1 MAADFSAERIRMS
14 FKVRIVPSGREFGVE
29 EGEAVL
35 TAALRQGL
43 ALPYSCRNGVC
54 GSCKG
59 RVLSGRVDY
68 GGREIPALTDD
79 EKRAGKA
86 LFCQAHARSDLV
98 IEVREV
104 ARVADIPV
112 KILPCRVMTMERAA
126 PDVMILQLTLPQN
139 ERLQYLAGQYL
150 DILLRDGARRSFS
163 IANPPGRDEHLEL
176 HVRQVPGGRF
186 TTHVFEKMKEKDLLR
201 FQGPLG
207 TFFLRDDA
215 QGSASAAGDTTPGME
230 EVEQRREQL
239 PRMSGAAE
247 EPGKP
252 AILIAGGT
260 GFAPMQA
267 IIENEFVKGSARPLH
282 LYWGAR
288 ARQDLYRHG
297 RAEAWTQQHPGF
309 RYTPVLSQPLPA
321 DGWAGRTG
329 WVHEA
334 VLADYPDLSG
344 VEVYASGPPA
354 MITAIRAHVFA
365 HGLKEENLYSD
376 SFEYAHPGT

>member
-1 MAADFSAERIRMS
+1 MS
-14 FKVRIVPSGREFGVE
+14 FKVRIAASGREFSVE
-29 EGEAVL
+29 ENEPVL
-35 TAALRQGL
+35 AAALRQGL

-68 GGREIPALTDD
+68 AGHETAALTED
-79 EKRAGKA
+79 EKREGKA

-112 KILPCRVMTMERAA
+112 KILPCRVMTLERAA
-126 PDVMILQLTLPQN
+126 PDVMILQLKLPQN

-150 DILLRDGARRSFS
+150 DILLKDGARRSFS
-163 IANPPGRDEHLEL
+163 IANPPGRDELLEL
-176 HVRQVPGGRF
+176 HIRQVPGGLF
-186 TTHVFEKMKEKDLLR
+186 TTHVFEKLKERDLLR

-207 TFFLRDDA
+207 TFFLRDEA
-215 QGSASAAGDTTPGME
+215 PN
-230 EVEQRREQL
+230 
-239 PRMSGAAE
+239 
-247 EPGKP
+247 KP
-252 AILIAGGT
+252 VILIAGGT

-267 IIENEFVKGSARPLH
+267 IIENEIVKGSSRPLH

-288 ARQDLYRHG
+288 ARADLYRHE
-297 RAEAWTQQHPGF
+297 RAEAWERQRQHPAL
-309 RYTPVLSQPLPA
+309 RYTPVLSHPLPA
-321 DGWAGRTG
+321 DHWTGRTG

-334 VLADYPDLSG
+334 VLADYPDLSA

-365 HGLKEENLYSD
+365 RGLKEEDLYSD
-376 SFEYAHPGT
+376 SFEYAHAHT

>member
-163 IANPPGRDEHLEL
+163 IANPPGRDEYLEL
-176 HVRQVPGGRF
+176 HIRQVPGGRF
-186 TTHVFEKMKEKDLLR
+186 TTHVFEKLKEKDLLR

-207 TFFLRDDA
+207 TFFLRD
-215 QGSASAAGDTTPGME
+215 
-230 EVEQRREQL
+230 
-239 PRMSGAAE
+239 
-247 EPGKP
+247 EPADKP

-267 IIENEFVKGSARPLH
+267 IIENELAKGSARPLH

-288 ARQDLYRHG
+288 ARQDLYRHE
-297 RAEAWTQQHPGF
+297 RAEAWVQQHPGF